1 MIIDYQLQQKL
12 DERMEQSL
20 YRRRRVVESPQ
31 GVEIDIDEKHYLS
44 FSSNDYLG
52 LANHPELISA
62 FHDGLNRWGAGS
74 GAAHLVTGHSA
85 AHHALEEELAE
96 FLGYPR
102 VLLFSSGYL
111 ANLGLQQALLGRGDR
126 VIHDRLNHAS
136 LLDGARLSGAKLVRF
151 SHKDIAAL
159 EGRLA
164 EKGTGRVLVA
174 TDGLFSMD
182 GDVAPLPAIAGE
194 CRCAAAALVVD
205 DAHGIGVHGPEGR
218 GTVAKFGLGEPEVP
232 VLMGT
237 LGKAF
242 GLSGAFVAG
251 SDSLVETLIQQAR
264 TYIYT
269 TAPPPAQAEAARMA
283 LRLVRGGDE
292 RRERLRTLIQR
303 FRSGATELGLDLM
316 SSDTPIQP
324 LMVGDSSSAVELSK
338 SLQKHGILVTP
349 IRPPTVPDGS
359 ARLRITFSA
368 NHTEEHVDRLLEA
381 LDICSH

>member
-52 LANHPELISA
+52 LANHPELIGA

-283 LRLVRGGDE
+283 LRLVRSGDE

>member
-205 DAHGIGVHGPEGR
+205 DAE
-218 GTVAKFGLGEPEVP
+218 
-232 VLMGT
+232 
-237 LGKAF
+237 
-242 GLSGAFVAG
+242 
-251 SDSLVETLIQQAR
+251 
-264 TYIYT
+264 
-269 TAPPPAQAEAARMA
+269 
-283 LRLVRGGDE
+283 
-292 RRERLRTLIQR
+292 
-303 FRSGATELGLDLM
+303 
-316 SSDTPIQP
+316 
-324 LMVGDSSSAVELSK
+324 
-338 SLQKHGILVTP
+338 
-349 IRPPTVPDGS
+349 
-359 ARLRITFSA
+359 
-368 NHTEEHVDRLLEA
+368 
-381 LDICSH
+381 

>member
-20 YRRRRVVESPQ
+20 YRQRRVVESPQ
-31 GVEIDIDEKHYLS
+31 GVEIDIDGKRYLS

-283 LRLVRGGDE
+283 LRLVRSGDE

>member
-283 LRLVRGGDE
+283 LRLVRSGDE

-381 LDICSH
+381 LDICNH

>member
-194 CRCAAAALVVD
+194 CRCAAATLVVD

>member
-194 CRCAAAALVVD
+194 CRCAAATLVVD

-283 LRLVRGGDE
+283 LRLVRSGDE

>member
-85 AHHALEEELAE
+85 THHALEEELAE

-283 LRLVRGGDE
+283 LRLVRSGDE